1 MADPKSPSRD
11 VLAKFLSD
19 HESIKKFE
27 RLFEVAGDL
36 TPTDVAILYRLTQEA
51 STDAGIADAK
61 ANEALDSLNR
71 IAQSLEFLALA
82 PTIQEAGDDSSNLSP
97 PVAEL
102 NCNSDNLSPPTA
114 ELNCNYGDL
123 SPPMSPLSDSDLAA
137 YALKSGNL
145 SQFAATTSAQ
155 LAGVISDETGSG
167 ALVFGTSPTMTTPKA
182 TSTIGVGNATPS
194 ASGSGITFPASA
206 SLSSDVNTLDDYEEG
221 TFTPTY
227 APASGSFTSLT
238 VVGAGRYIKI
248 GKTVYVWIDMRTTG
262 VSVIGTASGIL
273 YITGMPFTC
282 DSNGGYA
289 CASIFQAFNL
299 GVAFTNLGGIVEASQ
314 TRVYLT
320 KNSSNSGVTYVQAT
334 EINPLIGNFNNLIGL
349 FGRYTTAS

>member
-11 VLAKFLSD
+11 VLAKFLTD

-36 TPTDVAILYRLTQEA
+36 TPTDVSILYRLTQEA

-61 ANEALDSLNR
+61 ANEALSSLSR
-71 IAQSLEFLALA
+71 IAESLEFLALA
-82 PTIQEAGDDSSNLSP
+82 PTIQEASDDSNNLSP

-102 NCNSDNLSPPTA
+102 D
-114 ELNCNYGDL
+114 CNYSDL

-137 YALKSGNL
+137 YALKSGDL

-155 LAGVISDETGSG
+155 LAGIISDETGSG
-167 ALVFGTSPTMTTPKA
+167 ALVFGTSPTMTTPKV
-182 TSTIGVGNATPS
+182 TTTIGVGNATPS
-194 ASGSGITFPASA
+194 VSGSGVTFPTSA

-227 APASGSFTSLT
+227 TPASGAFTTIT
-238 VVGAGRYIKI
+238 VVGTGRYIKI
-248 GKTVYVWIDMRTTG
+248 GKTVYFWIDMRTTG
-262 VSVIGTASGIL
+262 ASTIGTASGIL
-273 YITGMPFTC
+273 YITGMPFTA
-282 DSNGGYA
+282 DSGSGYA
-289 CASIFQAFNL
+289 VASIFQAFNL
-299 GVAFTNLGGIVEASQ
+299 STTFAYLGSIVEANQ
-314 TRVYLT
+314 TRVYIT
-320 KNSSNSGVTYVQAT
+320 KNSSNTGVSYVQAT
-334 EINPLIGNFNNLIGL
+334 EISIAAGNFNNLIGL